1 LTQRQVKD
9 MAASVRD
16 RIRTIHRRTGLDYN
30 LLITRYYQER
40 LLKRMVQ
47 IHVSEAGWRF
57 GSSRPHRPVL
67 QSTSPGL
74 IDYFFGGL
82 VTHLEG
88 PAPFVT

>member
-1 LTQRQVKD
+1 MTQRQVKD

-16 RIRTIHRRTGLDYN
+16 RIRIIHRRTGLDYN

-57 GSSRPHRPVL
+57 GSSRPHPPCASVNQPRL
-67 QSTSPGL
+67 T
-74 IDYFFGGL
+74 
-82 VTHLEG
+82 
-88 PAPFVT
+88 